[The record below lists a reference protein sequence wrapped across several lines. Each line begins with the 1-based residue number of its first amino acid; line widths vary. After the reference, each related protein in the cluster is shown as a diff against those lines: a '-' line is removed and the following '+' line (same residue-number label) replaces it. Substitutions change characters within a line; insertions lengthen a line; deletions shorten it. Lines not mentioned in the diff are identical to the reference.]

1 MVNTLI
7 SAVTGKLTSKGP
19 EYLDI
24 AVSGITLRISTP
36 TTTVENIGDLGDT
49 VKILTSLQMRQDSIT
64 LYGFISENDRNA
76 FDTLITISGVGPRL
90 ALAILSTFD
99 ASALAAAVSAED
111 LNAFKSVSGVGTRT
125 ANRILLELKGKMEQ
139 TWSIPADATE
149 IDDVFD
155 SLTALGYSVQEARE
169 AISSINSPDLTTEEK
184 IRMALEHITNR

>member
-7 SAVTGKLTSKGP
+7 SAVTGRLTSKGP

-24 AVSGITLRISTP
+24 EVSGITLRISTP
-36 TTTVENIGDLGDT
+36 TTTVENVGDIGET
-49 VKILTSLQMRQDSIT
+49 IKILTSLQMRQDSIT

-99 ASALAAAVSAED
+99 AASLASAVSAENV
-111 LNAFKSVSGVGTRT
+111 NAFKSVSGVGTRT
-125 ANRILLELKGKMEQ
+125 ANRILLELKGKMEDS
-139 TWSIPADATE
+139 WSIPTDSTE
-149 IDDVFD
+149 VDDVFD

-169 AISSINSPDLTTEEK
+169 AISSINSPDLTIEEK